1 LLECVNYNAD
11 SLEVLREGMYA
22 GKYFDKDAGT
32 SKLVYYPAMGQT
44 SPE

>member
-1 LLECVNYNAD
+1 MLECVNYNAD
-11 SLEVLREGMYA
+11 STEVLCEGMYA

-32 SKLVYYPAMGQT
+32 LKLVYYPAIGQT